1 MINETTGTE
10 EAFLNEY
17 KKEAHKYTPFSLTA
31 DIVLLTIKHGKLCV
45 LLVERGGH
53 PYKGSWALPGG
64 FVNDDESAEEA
75 AIRELKEETGVKLEN
90 AHIEQLKTY
99 SEPNRDPRMRVIST
113 AFIAL
118 VPNSALPAPQ
128 AGDDAAKAYFYPV
141 YDLIGD
147 NVSEEDKVSLAFD
160 HEQILRDGVER
171 TANKLE
177 YTNLAATFLEEPFTL
192 ADLRRI
198 YEEVWSAELHAANFR
213 RKILSTKNFV
223 EELDVKGESRFEG
236 GKSAQLYKRG
246 SAKELQP
253 PMLRAETKL

>member
-10 EAFLNEY
+10 EAFLTEY
-17 KKEAHKYTPFSLTA
+17 KKDSDKYPPFALTA
-31 DIVLLTIKHGKLCV
+31 DIVLLTIKGGKLCV
-45 LLVERGGH
+45 LLVERGAH
-53 PYKGSWALPGG
+53 PHKGSWALPGG
-64 FVNDDESAEEA
+64 FVGEDESAEGA
-75 AIRELKEETGVKLEN
+75 AIRELQEETGVKLDN
-90 AHIEQLKTY
+90 AHIEQLRTY
-99 SEPNRDPRMRVIST
+99 SEPDRDPRMRVIST

-128 AGDDAAKAYFYPV
+128 AGDDAANAYFYPV

-147 NVSEEDKVSLAFD
+147 NVNEEDKVSLAFD
-160 HEQILRDGVER
+160 HEKILNDGIER

-198 YEEVWSAELHAANFR
+198 YEEVWGIELHAANFR
-213 RKILSTKNFV
+213 RKILSTKDFV
-223 EELDVKGESRFEG
+223 EELETKGESRFEG

-246 SAKELQP
+246 TAKDLQP
-253 PMLRAETKL
+253 PMLRNDTKL